1 MVPVTPILWEKV
13 NIHINVGPIIIETM
27 NLKMANNEECLYGKK
42 YIIVVVVVA
51 VVVVAV
57 VPSINFFKLSSNSN
71 SGTKVLFAD
80 TADLNECRVFG
91 EVFAEAESLV
101 TNWPIDLRF
110 NHVLGVDLNQWLHFN
125 VNFRTCFGSNIGSG
139 YVCVGR

>member
-51 VVVVAV
+51 VVVVV
-57 VPSINFFKLSSNSN
+57 VPSIILRTFLSYHP
-71 SGTKVLFAD
+71 TLALKY
-80 TADLNECRVFG
+80 
-91 EVFAEAESLV
+91 SLL
-101 TNWPIDLRF
+101 TLLI
-110 NHVLGVDLNQWLHFN
+110 
-125 VNFRTCFGSNIGSG
+125 
-139 YVCVGR
+139 